1 MNLLSTQ
8 REDCNKFSVLLES
21 KGFSNCGSAKKKIDD
36 SSYKTPLPFLAD
48 LSRHKSNAEI
58 TKFQI
63 NTSRK

>member
-36 SSYKTPLPFLAD
+36 SGYKAPLPFLAD
-48 LSRHKSNAEI
+48 LSRQKSNA
-58 TKFQI
+58 K
-63 NTSRK
+63 